1 MLSGVTRLVL
11 CAVVAGI
18 VAMPCAASATPL
30 PAVFGP
36 PLAKYTAAT
45 AGSRP
50 SQTAVGDFDQDGK
63 LDIAAV
69 SLNGPPGDQTSD
81 IALVRGQGTGVFDA
95 PTGINTTDGLNRI
108 IVGKFNSDNDPDIAV
123 SLSASGQVL
132 VFFGAAGMTFTP
144 SVLNPISLSGS
155 STSFGMASADFNG
168 DSHDDLAV
176 ADNAGNQV
184 EIFTGADNGTFT
196 GPATVP
202 VMPGP
207 IDIGTGDFNG
217 DNDPD
222 LAVAHLGDD
231 QVTILNGGAGAT
243 FTESGSFDPG
253 SSGNMWVGV
262 ADFDN
267 DSDPD
272 LAVSNSTSN
281 DVKIFK
287 GGLGSSFSQSGS
299 PFPVDAPGRGTIA
312 DFNDD
317 GDEDLAVPRTSS
329 DVNGGDDIHIFLGD
343 TGATFVVNHRLRTS
357 GDEVNGLSKAI
368 STRTRAPTSSR
379 RTRAR
384 MRRRRVDGQPAT
396 GARDRAGPTRPPAA
410 TTTRRELFGEVANG
424 SVVDIYKSSTAAAA
438 PVVDNADGADFRPA
452 ARMPAVPDNST
463 TLRVIA
469 EEGTRK
475 STCSVPIAYVEDS
488 DFDNDGQNDEVD
500 ADDDNDGIPD
510 TTDNCDLNPTPDQ
523 TDTDGDGQGN
533 PCDSDDDGDGL
544 ADGSD
549 NCALVANADQA
560 DMDGDGQGDA
570 CDTDVDGDGAADSS
584 DNCLLLA
591 NADQKDT
598 DGDGQG
604 DACDNDDDGDGISD
618 QQELSSGTDPLKPDT
633 DGDGRLDTEDNCPI
647 VPNAD
652 QHDGD
657 SDGVGTACDPFELR
671 PGRCANPKG
680 GTRRADKLTGTIAG
694 DALTG
699 LGGNDVLIGHAG
711 DDCLSGGRG
720 KDLLLGGPGNDTL
733 SGGPGKNRYSGGSGN
748 DRVNARNRVRE
759 TVKCGPGKDRARVDA
774 GDRTVGCERVRRH

>member
-1 MLSGVTRLVL
+1 M
-11 CAVVAGI
+11 
-18 VAMPCAASATPL
+18 
-30 PAVFGP
+30 
-36 PLAKYTAAT
+36 
-45 AGSRP
+45 
-50 SQTAVGDFDQDGK
+50 
-63 LDIAAV
+63 
-69 SLNGPPGDQTSD
+69 
-81 IALVRGQGTGVFDA
+81 
-95 PTGINTTDGLNRI
+95 
-108 IVGKFNSDNDPDIAV
+108 
-123 SLSASGQVL
+123 
-132 VFFGAAGMTFTP
+132 
-144 SVLNPISLSGS
+144 
-155 STSFGMASADFNG
+155 
-168 DSHDDLAV
+168 
-176 ADNAGNQV
+176 
-184 EIFTGADNGTFT
+184 
-196 GPATVP
+196 
-202 VMPGP
+202 
-207 IDIGTGDFNG
+207 
-217 DNDPD
+217 
-222 LAVAHLGDD
+222 
-231 QVTILNGGAGAT
+231 
-243 FTESGSFDPG
+243 
-253 SSGNMWVGV
+253 
-262 ADFDN
+262 
-267 DSDPD
+267 
-272 LAVSNSTSN
+272 
-281 DVKIFK
+281 KIFK
-287 GGLGSSFSQSGS
+287 GGLGSSFSQAAVRSRS
-299 PFPVDAPGRGTIA
+299 TAGRGTIA

-317 GDEDLAVPRTSS
+317 GDEDLAVPS
-329 DVNGGDDIHIFLGD
+329 VAGDDIHIFLGD
-343 TGATFVVNHRLRTS
+343 TGASFLVNHRLRPS
-357 GDEVNGLSKAI
+357 GNEVNGLSNGNFDTD
-368 STRTRAPTSSR
+368 TRTDLVAANP
-379 RTRAR
+379 
-384 MRRRRVDGQPAT
+384 
-396 GARDRAGPTRPPAA
+396 GAGSDDVVWFGSRPPEPVIGGTNPPSGSNNNTPLVFGDVA
-410 TTTRRELFGEVANG
+410 TG
-424 SVVDIYKSSTAAAA
+424 SVVDIYKTSDCSEVS
-438 PVVDNADGADFRPA
+438 PVVNNATKAQFASGVAL
-452 ARMPAVPDNST
+452 PAVPDDST
-463 TLRVIA
+463 TQIAVIA

-488 DFDNDGQNDEVD
+488 DFDNDGQKDEVD